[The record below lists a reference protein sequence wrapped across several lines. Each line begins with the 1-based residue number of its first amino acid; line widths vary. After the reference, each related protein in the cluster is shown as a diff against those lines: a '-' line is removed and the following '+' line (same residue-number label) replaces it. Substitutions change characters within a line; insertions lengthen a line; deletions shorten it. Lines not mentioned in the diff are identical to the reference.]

1 MASTSAPH
9 PLHQI
14 AESTTHRLLLKQWLK
29 EQDLISRRISLKE
42 SRIDSVRRE
51 ITFLYCF
58 FFILHSFSLLI
69 LFASSSH
76 EHNSVGCKRAWVP
89 SVTSLLCSLSILWAL
104 RYKGDTEASLEKL
117 LEREKE
123 DGLMLAKCVDELKRK
138 GLEFDLMKEVDAL
151 RRAKSLRVET
161 KVASG
166 TKKWSARDF
175 ATMVMLLVSFV
186 VLGLVRFVL
195 CS

>member
-1 MASTSAPH
+1 MASTSMPH

-14 AESTTHRLLLKQWLK
+14 AESSTHRLLLKQWLK

-58 FFILHSFSLLI
+58 FFILHSISLLI
-69 LFASSSH
+69 LFATSSH
-76 EHNSVGCKRAWVP
+76 DRSSVGCKRAWVP
-89 SVTSLLCSLSILWAL
+89 SVTSLLCSLSVLWAL
-104 RYKGDTEASLEKL
+104 RYKGDTEASLGKL
-117 LEREKE
+117 LERERE
-123 DGLMLAKCVDELKRK
+123 DALMLARCVEELKRK

-151 RRAKSLRVET
+151 RRAKSLCVET

-175 ATMVMLLVSFV
+175 TTMVMLLVSFA
-186 VLGLVRFVL
+186 VLGLIRFVL